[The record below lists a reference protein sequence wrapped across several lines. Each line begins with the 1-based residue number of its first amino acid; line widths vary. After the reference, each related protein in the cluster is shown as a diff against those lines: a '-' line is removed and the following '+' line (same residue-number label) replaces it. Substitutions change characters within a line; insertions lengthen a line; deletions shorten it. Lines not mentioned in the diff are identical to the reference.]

1 VAIKLCHIPSEKPS
15 GSVSGLPEILKA
27 SIKAPNINIEIM
39 ETNPSHLII
48 PNGLEDIV
56 FSK

>member
-1 VAIKLCHIPSEKPS
+1 
-15 GSVSGLPEILKA
+15 LPEILKA

>member
-1 VAIKLCHIPSEKPS
+1 MKLCHIPSENPS